1 MIRAL
6 YSSASSMAAQ
16 QQSMDVIS
24 NNIANV
30 NTVGYKKVRVT
41 FQDALY
47 SAMETRRDGQGVN
60 LQVGNGSRAAATQRN
75 FGQGVLQP
83 TNRPLDFAIDGPGF
97 FQILRQDGSVSYT
110 RDGSFQ
116 ISSELEGD
124 QVVNRLVT
132 VRGEYVLDHSGQ
144 PVEVDD
150 YYSLPY
156 RLRVVSFPNPEGLEA
171 IGNNQFIGTEA
182 SGVPVPSYNYD
193 VKQGFLEAS
202 NVDMAEEITRMILAQ
217 RVYQLSS
224 RVLQAADEM
233 EHIANNLRR

>member
-75 FGQGVLQP
+75 FGQVYCSQPIVLL
-83 TNRPLDFAIDGPGF
+83 TL
-97 FQILRQDGSVSYT
+97 L
-110 RDGSFQ
+110 
-116 ISSELEGD
+116 
-124 QVVNRLVT
+124 
-132 VRGEYVLDHSGQ
+132 
-144 PVEVDD
+144 
-150 YYSLPY
+150 
-156 RLRVVSFPNPEGLEA
+156 
-171 IGNNQFIGTEA
+171 
-182 SGVPVPSYNYD
+182 
-193 VKQGFLEAS
+193 
-202 NVDMAEEITRMILAQ
+202 
-217 RVYQLSS
+217 
-224 RVLQAADEM
+224 
-233 EHIANNLRR
+233 

>member
-97 FQILRQDGSVSYT
+97 FKFCVRMGVYPIPGMEAFRYPA
-110 RDGSFQ
+110 
-116 ISSELEGD
+116 SSRRSGCEPSR
-124 QVVNRLVT
+124 NRT
-132 VRGEYVLDHSGQ
+132 GEYVLDHSGQ

-150 YYSLPY
+150 YDSLPY